1 MVLDKLLDAAIEQ
14 GKKERLETASRA
26 WLRER
31 LEGQRN
37 RAQQAWVKSQ
47 PRGQESEAD
56 AITRAN
62 QYREQRAHDTRVNS
76 AKARK
81 HADRKHTIELVISH
95 KTNNDP
101 DLGTWQR
108 LLQMI
113 QYLGN
118 SGMSSEEEVETVGTT
133 RGRRTVFVVKVCV
146 WRHRDVGN
154 YLQLINTTGDK
165 INPVKKGR
173 PRLDRDRYGDEGSS
187 GAPRG
192 LPKCLYSPEWI
203 EEESEANPLF
213 VEDLNVSEEAFELL
227 AAASG
232 MQV

>member
-76 AKARK
+76 AKAR
-81 HADRKHTIELVISH
+81 V
-95 KTNNDP
+95 
-101 DLGTWQR
+101 
-108 LLQMI
+108 
-113 QYLGN
+113 
-118 SGMSSEEEVETVGTT
+118 SECVDSFGRSNAECTT
-133 RGRRTVFVVKVCV
+133 RNMLIANTPLSWLSATRRTTTPILG
-146 WRHRDVGN
+146 RGRD
-154 YLQLINTTGDK
+154 
-165 INPVKKGR
+165 
-173 PRLDRDRYGDEGSS
+173 SS
-187 GAPRG
+187 R
-192 LPKCLYSPEWI
+192 
-203 EEESEANPLF
+203 
-213 VEDLNVSEEAFELL
+213 
-227 AAASG
+227 
-232 MQV
+232 